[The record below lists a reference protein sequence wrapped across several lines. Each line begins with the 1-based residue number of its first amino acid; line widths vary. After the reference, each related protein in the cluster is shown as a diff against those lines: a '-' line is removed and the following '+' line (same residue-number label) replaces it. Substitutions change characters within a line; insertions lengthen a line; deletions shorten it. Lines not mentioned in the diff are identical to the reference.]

1 MRKTTLSKIAGFGL
15 AAIMTSAI
23 VFGNF
28 STTSKAASKSLG
40 APYNTIN
47 LSVLDN
53 ATGKNLASSSMKLRN
68 SDGKAIASW
77 SSANEAYANYPDHDF
92 TMADASDTKTVP
104 AGQFGLYSTV
114 NPAFGNDSAVKFV
127 FDGDKEQKIAID
139 NYYNNFGIVTPNA
152 SDFSFRLDGSG
163 NVAHY
168 YKVSATPTQYI
179 KVRIRLNEYWPGYF
193 DENGKSK
200 GIGDNKV
207 SYGVEERFGSDSSKS
222 YLAIVSDQV
231 INYVAPDANGYVDV
245 YVNPETDH
253 MDYETSF
260 NYGSSSGGGRVGHP
274 ESTVSNEVSDPQDNN
289 STSGTLSVKN
299 LPAGTYTVEASRYRS
314 NETDSATFTVTES
327 QNVQNFT
334 VSLFTAPTP
343 VVTEPETTTEAP
355 TETPTE
361 TTTEEVT
368 EAPTEETT
376 EEVTEVST
384 EESSETGE
392 VAADTDYVVETTTAV
407 VESTGEVAADVDS
420 VQTGDESN
428 AKLYVIILV
437 VAAVCLV
444 AVGAYTIIR
453 NKKDSDK

>member
-15 AAIMTSAI
+15 AAIMTGAI

-47 LSVLDN
+47 LNVLDN
-53 ATGKNLASSSMKLRN
+53 ATGKNLASPSLKLRN

-77 SSANEAYANYPDHDF
+77 SSANEALAHYSDHDF

-139 NYYNNFGIVTPNA
+139 NYYNNFGTVTPIA

-179 KVRIRLNEYWPGYF
+179 KVRIRLNEYWPEYF

-200 GIGDNKV
+200 GIGDNRV
-207 SYGVEERFGSDSSKS
+207 SYGVKERFGSDSSES
-222 YLAIVSDQV
+222 YLAIMSDQV

-260 NYGSSSGGGRVGHP
+260 NYGSSSGGGSVGHP
-274 ESTVSNEVSDPQDNN
+274 ESTASNKVSDPQDNN

-299 LPAGTYTVEASRYRS
+299 LPAGTYTVEAKRYRS
-314 NETDSATFTVTES
+314 DETDSATFTVTES

-361 TTTEEVT
+361 ESTEVVT
-368 EAPTEETT
+368 EAL
-376 EEVTEVST
+376 T
-384 EESSETGE
+384 EESTETSE

-444 AVGAYTIIR
+444 AVGAYTVIR

>member
-1 MRKTTLSKIAGFGL
+1 MRKTTLSKIASFGL
-15 AAIMTSAI
+15 AAIMTGAI

-47 LSVLDN
+47 LNVLDN
-53 ATGKNLASSSMKLRN
+53 ATCKNLASSSMKLRN

-77 SSANEAYANYPDHDF
+77 NAGNEASAHYSDHDF
-92 TMADASDTKTVP
+92 TMADALDTKTVP

-114 NPAFGNDSAVKFV
+114 NPAFGNASAVKFV
-127 FDGDKEQKIAID
+127 LDNDREQKIAID
-139 NYYNNFGIVTPNA
+139 NYYNNFGTVTPIA

-179 KVRIRLNEYWPGYF
+179 KVHIRLNEYWPEYF

-207 SYGVEERFGSDSSKS
+207 SYGVEETFGSDSSKS
-222 YLAIVSDQV
+222 YLAIMSDQV

-260 NYGSSSGGGRVGHP
+260 NYGSSSGGGHVGHP

-299 LPAGTYTVEASRYRS
+299 LPAGTYTVEASRIRS

-343 VVTEPETTTEAP
+343 VVTEPETTTEVP

-361 TTTEEVT
+361 ESTEEVT
-368 EAPTEETT
+368 EAT
-376 EEVTEVST
+376 T
-384 EESSETGE
+384 EESSERSE

>member
-1 MRKTTLSKIAGFGL
+1 MRKTTLSKIASFGL
-15 AAIMTSAI
+15 AAIMTGAI

-40 APYNTIN
+40 APYNTVN
-47 LSVLDN
+47 LNVLDN
-53 ATGKNLASSSMKLRN
+53 ATGKNLASSSLKLRN

-77 SSANEAYANYPDHDF
+77 SSANEALAHYSDHDF
-92 TMADASDTKTVP
+92 TMADALDTKTVP

-114 NPAFGNDSAVKFV
+114 DPAFGNDSAVKFV

-139 NYYNNFGIVTPNA
+139 NYYNNFGTVTPIA

-179 KVRIRLNEYWPGYF
+179 KVRIRLNEYWPKDF

-200 GIGDNKV
+200 GIGDNRV

-222 YLAIVSDQV
+222 YLAIMSDQV

-260 NYGSSSGGGRVGHP
+260 NYGSSSGGGSVGHP
-274 ESTVSNEVSDPQDNN
+274 ESTASNYVSDPQNNN

-299 LPAGTYTVEASRYRS
+299 LPAGTYTVEASRIRS

-361 TTTEEVT
+361 ESTEVVT
-368 EAPTEETT
+368 EAL
-376 EEVTEVST
+376 T
-384 EESSETGE
+384 EESTETSE

-444 AVGAYTIIR
+444 AVGAYTVIR